1 MNNWFPNEGKVI
13 LMGFF
18 AASINAGNILGFT
31 ISGLTYEVI
40 GLSLVVPIYICGILI
55 LLMSIICAF
64 YLKSAPEII
73 AVEIETK
80 S

>member
-1 MNNWFPNEGKVI
+1 MNNWFPKEGKVI

-31 ISGLTYEVI
+31 VSGLTYEVM
-40 GLSLVVPIYICGILI
+40 GLSLVVPVYICGT
-55 LLMSIICAF
+55 LLLSFSIISAF
-64 YLKSAPEII
+64 YLKPEPDTL
-73 AVEIETK
+73 EIETN